1 MSDFGNNDLRRLD
14 LTVLL
19 VFLGMLRHRRATD
32 VAADLGLTQ
41 SGISQAL
48 KRLRDIFGDELFL
61 RRQHGMEP
69 TAIAL
74 SLEAPITAA
83 VESLREALS
92 GARPFVPAAARGVIR
107 LAALDAEQIGAVPA
121 LVRVL
126 SQEAP
131 GLSLSVLPIARR
143 SALDALTAGD
153 VDLALG
159 YFPTVGES
167 MIASPLCTQ
176 GFAVIGRPEVI
187 GPLPLT
193 LERYADLPHVLVSP
207 GGDLLG
213 VVDDALA
220 ICGLSR
226 RVVAAVP
233 QFFPA
238 LAAVAETGCIATL
251 PERLAR
257 RYASTMGLVVTS
269 PPLKLPSFTV
279 SALRHRRNKHDPKLL
294 WLLEQI
300 APALALQLPRPHVV
314 ERHLRIGIEGQGL
327 ELVPEAAVH
336 PPEPR
341 ACGIDQRMQ
350 PAAVEHPSEP
360 GAQHTDAVHGVV
372 AGDALNEGG
381 QDLGAGSPEVMPH
394 EMSINRLWEAQETAT
409 VATGS

>member
-300 APALALQLPRPHVV
+300 GRASALQLPRPRVV
-314 ERHLRIGIEGQGL
+314 ERRLRIGIEGRGL
-327 ELVPEAAVH
+327 ELALEAPVH
-336 PPEPR
+336 PAEPR
-341 ACGIDQRMQ
+341 ARGLDRRVQ
-350 PAAVEHPSEP
+350 PAAVDHPAEL
-360 GAQHTDAVHGVV
+360 GTQRTAAVHGVAV
-372 AGDALNEGG
+372 DDAPYEGG
-381 QDLGAGSPEVMPH
+381 EDL
-394 EMSINRLWEAQETAT
+394 
-409 VATGS
+409 